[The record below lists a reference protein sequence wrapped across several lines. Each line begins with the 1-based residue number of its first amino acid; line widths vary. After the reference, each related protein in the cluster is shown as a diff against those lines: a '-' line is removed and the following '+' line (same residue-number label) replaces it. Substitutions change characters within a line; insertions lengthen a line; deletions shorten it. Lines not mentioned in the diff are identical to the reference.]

1 MKTDQLTCRQR
12 VTFIFN
18 FYPRSQ
24 QSGSVVAL
32 KNWQNRLRTP
42 DSDTVRELSN
52 YLSVRLEHIARM
64 IEILQSGNDQWIVT
78 GKRDRIILETDSIDF
93 HSAVDALAEEGFR
106 AQDYQLDVEYERKW
120 GIL

>member
-18 FYPRSQ
+18 FYPHSER
-24 QSGSVVAL
+24 SGSVVTL

-42 DSDTVRELSN
+42 DSGTVRELSN
-52 YLSVRLEHIARM
+52 YLSIRLEHIARM
-64 IEILQSGNDQWIVT
+64 IEILQSENDQWIVT
-78 GKRDRIILETDSIDF
+78 GKRDRIILETDNIDF